1 MPPPNMTPATAIA
14 ITAYPFTVATD
25 PEAAANPLYYKL
37 TGPATYGLVGVWC
50 DNASWTSG
58 HYLTRVAVM
67 DADGVTAYLGLS
79 TIDAA
84 LQVPI
89 APAQVLYLRLENA
102 VGTYTAG
109 DLVHLSVVLPSN
121 AVMAPGQLL
130 INDDTNGFPL
140 CVLTDTGAL
149 VRFQPVVAGERGAIL
164 PTGVSLWQDRSSAG
178 FNPGGTGV
186 FGHQVNLYDASL
198 SLLAEVT
205 GVIADTDTAEC
216 VIATNRIDHFYVVQN
231 RASLNPIVRTI
242 DTAGAIG
249 ATTWT
254 LPANAV
260 NCIAACPNV
269 AETILYYASGNLNA
283 PVRRYDL
290 LTQTELA
297 TFLPGYGVNYSVL
310 KDILVLADDTVV
322 IAFYNNAGATQTFKI
337 LHCSTDGTVRRQWDY
352 NANTGMASQ
361 AVNRLAYNAAQSAA
375 SFWVW
380 IYTPVDPSDTTWEY
394 TVASH
399 FAELS
404 VATGAALRA
413 FDIQNYEVGVSTASA
428 QWDGVRFGPSTS
440 CPLLVLPASSVS
452 GAEPPYVAP
461 SYHLDA
467 RYIRRL
473 RRAPH
478 LAQEN
483 TRVFYRR
490 FELDLERGVG
500 LATGQGSDPTVML
513 RLSRDG
519 GHTWG
524 EPLTMSAGT
533 LGAYTTRVIARRLGQ
548 ARDTVFEV
556 TVSDPVA
563 WSLVNAWLDLEPGT
577 S

>member
-1 MPPPNMTPATAIA
+1 
-14 ITAYPFTVATD
+14 
-25 PEAAANPLYYKL
+25 
-37 TGPATYGLVGVWC
+37 VWS
-50 DNASWTSG
+50 DNSGWTSG
-58 HYLTRVAVM
+58 HYLTRVLVM
-67 DADGVTAYLGLS
+67 DADGVTAYLGFS

-121 AVMAPGQLL
+121 AVVAAGHLL

-186 FGHQVNLYDASL
+186 FGHQVTLYDASL
-198 SLLAEVT
+198 SLLAEIP

-216 VIATNRIDHFYVVQN
+216 VMTTNRVDHFYVVQN

-242 DTAGAIG
+242 TATGAIG

-254 LPANAV
+254 LPSNAV
-260 NCIAACPNV
+260 NCIAACPNG
-269 AETILYYASGNLNA
+269 AETILYYASGNLNT

-290 LTQTELA
+290 VNHVELA
-297 TFLPGYGVNYSVL
+297 TFYPGQGVNYSVL
-310 KDILVLADDTVV
+310 KDILVFADDTVV

-337 LHCSTDGTVRRQWDY
+337 LHLSAAGTILRQWDY
-352 NANTGMASQ
+352 NGNNGMASQ

-380 IYTPVDPSDTTWEY
+380 IYTPVDPTDTTWEY
-394 TVASH
+394 TVSSH

-404 VATGAALRA
+404 VSTGAALRA

-428 QWDGVRFGPSTS
+428 QWNGVRFGPSTS
-440 CPLLVLPASSVS
+440 CPFLVLPASSLP
-452 GAEPPYVAP
+452 GPEPP
-461 SYHLDA
+461 SYHLEVNPM
-467 RYIRRL
+467 RRL

-478 LAQEN
+478 VSNEN
-483 TRVFYRR
+483 VRIFYRK

-500 LATGQGSDPTVML
+500 LATGQGSDPEVMV

-524 EPLTMSAGT
+524 EPMRMSAGRM
-533 LGAYTTRVIARRLGQ
+533 GEYTTRVIARRLGQ

-563 WSLVNAWLDLEPGT
+563 WSLVQAWLDLEAGT